1 MKTKLTFKSSEALRR
16 LASGTLQA
24 NKFRIPY
31 SDKHTDQKGLLFVK
45 DDGIYVMNA
54 YAGGLP
60 PNKLGTVAYAKGF
73 DPNKDNDVWEKSR
86 HAVGGDDFGEFIGL
100 STNQLSRL
108 EMGHDLILNVTPTT
122 IEALV

>member
-1 MKTKLTFKSSEALRR
+1 MSKLIFKSSGALKR

-31 SDKHTDQKGLLFVK
+31 SDKHTDEKGILFVK

-54 YAGGLP
+54 YAGGVP

-73 DPNKDNDVWEKSR
+73 DPNKDKNVWDKSR
-86 HAVGGDDFGEFIGL
+86 DAVGGDDFGEFIKL
-100 STNQLSRL
+100 SPNQLTRL
-108 EMGHDLILNVTPTT
+108 EMGHDLELEVSSTT
-122 IEALV
+122 IEVTV